1 MNTRQPILF
10 FIFLIACISAMGKTV
25 RSVNAADFTQYAGLS
40 TEELFQL
47 AENSYHSGD
56 FKKSEPLFMLICS
69 RYDADSDKKNR
80 HTYAQSFIRRGNIC
94 YRNAAYSTA
103 MDFYLQ
109 AQKIIERDGFDD
121 LIGVVYGHIGNI
133 YASCNDFESAV
144 SFYLR
149 ALPYAYRFQN
159 SNLNT
164 MLLNNL
170 VGVNVFLN
178 KPDSASHYF
187 HLFRQLNLDNP
198 QFTHDLLL
206 NHALLSA
213 CMHQYDS
220 AEIYARKALRH
231 ATEQNFPLTH
241 IGSVNSC
248 LAQLFEDAGELDSAV
263 FYLHIN
269 EKLAREAAFS
279 ELLIPTLKDLAR
291 VYDKLNIREK
301 ALEYKSEYLSISDS
315 IFGQKEF
322 NELKNKQVFHE
333 LQHSVHTISN
343 LNAVRI
349 KQRNLL
355 VGSCVAILV
364 FIGLVIGLYFQKRKL
379 QEAWNELYERNRR
392 QLHDEINYRHRLQAL
407 EKALEEAH
415 EKMAAIN
422 AATEN
427 EEGTTERDTG
437 ENAECTV
444 TNGRKLVM
452 QQAQRDKIAKDI
464 RHVMENTEAYC
475 SCEYSIERLAASIGS
490 NARYVSEVLNDVF
503 GKSFRT
509 ILNEYR
515 IKKAMIR
522 LSDTEHYGHLTIKAI
537 AESVGYKS
545 HTTFISAFTKFTG
558 LKPGLYQKLAD
569 RHASTPD
576 TSAEK

>member
-1 MNTRQPILF
+1 MKACRPTLLFIL
-10 FIFLIACISAMGKTV
+10 LITCKSSICINIQ
-25 RSVNAADFTQYAGLS
+25 SVDTAAFTQYAGLS

-47 AENSYHSGD
+47 AENAYQSGD
-56 FKKSEPLFMLICS
+56 FKTAEPLFMLLCS
-69 RYDADSDKKNR
+69 RYDETADRKHHHI
-80 HTYAQSFIRRGNIC
+80 HTQSFIRRGNISYC
-94 YRNAAYSTA
+94 QSAYSTA

-109 AQKIIERDGFDD
+109 AQKMIERDGFDD
-121 LIGVVYGHIGNI
+121 LLGVVYGHIGNI

-149 ALPYAYRFQN
+149 ALPYADRFQN
-159 SNLNT
+159 NNLNT

-187 HLFRQLNLDNP
+187 ELFRQLNLNDP

-206 NHALLSA
+206 NQALLLA
-213 CMHQYDS
+213 CLHQYDS
-220 AEIYARKALRH
+220 AETYARKALRH

-248 LAQLFEDAGELDSAV
+248 LAQLFEDAGQLDSAIR
-263 FYLHIN
+263 YLHIN
-269 EKLAREAAFS
+269 EDLARAANFS
-279 ELLIPTLKDLAR
+279 ELLIPTLKDMAR
-291 VYDKLNIREK
+291 VYDKMDGRVK

-322 NELKNKQVFHE
+322 NELKNKQVLHE
-333 LQHSVHTISN
+333 LQHSFHTINN

-355 VGSCVAILV
+355 AISCAAILA
-364 FIGLVIGLYFQKRKL
+364 FIGLIIGLYFQKQKL
-379 QEAWNELYERNRR
+379 QAAWNELYERNRR
-392 QLHDEINYRHRLQAL
+392 QLLDETAYRHRLQTL
-407 EKALEEAH
+407 EKELEDAH
-415 EKMAAIN
+415 A
-422 AATEN
+422 
-427 EEGTTERDTG
+427 G
-437 ENAECTV
+437 ENTESLATG
-444 TNGRKLVM
+444 GRKLVI
-452 QQAQRDKIAKDI
+452 QQAQREKIAKDI
-464 RHVMENTEAYC
+464 RQVMENTEDYC
-475 SCEYSIERLAASIGS
+475 ACDYSIEKLATAIGS

-509 ILNEYR
+509 MLNEYR
-515 IKKAMIR
+515 IKKAMRR
-522 LSDTEHYGHLTIKAI
+522 LGDTEHYGHLTIKAI

-558 LKPGLYQKLAD
+558 LKPGLYQKLAG
-569 RHASTPD
+569 RHAAD
-576 TSAEK
+576 TNTASK